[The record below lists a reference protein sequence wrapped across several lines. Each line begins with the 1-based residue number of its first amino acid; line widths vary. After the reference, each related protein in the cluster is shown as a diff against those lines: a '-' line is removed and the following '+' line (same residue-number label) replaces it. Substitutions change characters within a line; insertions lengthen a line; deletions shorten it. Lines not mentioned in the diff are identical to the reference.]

1 MKEKF
6 MKFMYGRYGVD
17 QYSRFLLIIAVI
29 LLIVSTFMGNGLLY
43 IVSLGLM
50 VYLYFRVFSRNVQK
64 RYAENNKYLKY
75 KNRVI
80 NFFKHFKRDLSIRKT
95 HHIYRCP
102 NCRQKIKIPRNK
114 GRIEIRCP
122 KCYTEFIKKS

>member
-50 VYLYFRVFSRNVQK
+50 VYLYFRVFSRN
-64 RYAENNKYLKY
+64 
-75 KNRVI
+75 
-80 NFFKHFKRDLSIRKT
+80 
-95 HHIYRCP
+95 
-102 NCRQKIKIPRNK
+102 
-114 GRIEIRCP
+114 EIRCP